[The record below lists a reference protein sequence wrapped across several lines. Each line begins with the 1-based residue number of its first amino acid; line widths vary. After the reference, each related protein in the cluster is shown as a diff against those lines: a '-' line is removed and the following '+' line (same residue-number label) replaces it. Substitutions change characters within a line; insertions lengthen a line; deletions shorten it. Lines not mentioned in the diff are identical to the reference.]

1 MKKLNKFLSGIL
13 SIAMVASCICTS
25 VLAEAT
31 PADVSG
37 SEVTVISTVGYA
49 NDGWISNDVS
59 VGVYGQTELPEGGYL
74 LSVPINVLAEGSY
87 KFSFEAICSAKD
99 TTWFSPI
106 EFKIDDD
113 GTYNTLDKSNVI
125 VGDSTGK
132 DYGGEGFKAMDYI
145 PEVNLTSGPHTLY
158 FLVNAKRGAGDCYH
172 AMLGDITITPK
183 AVIDSGSV
191 VGNDAPTV
199 ISTMKYANDDWKI
212 NTDAPSG
219 VGVWSKPAKDDG
231 YVLSVPINVTTEGT
245 YKLSFE
251 AVCYSKDEGWLSR
264 IKFKIDKGTYAELI
278 NSENVI
284 TGADTDKN
292 YGGLTYKNLD
302 YISGVT
308 LTAGPHTLYFM
319 ADTER
324 PAGGIFAA
332 LSNITIT
339 PLKTVISSTEK
350 TVIPAGTYTSGC
362 DVFADESGNKL
373 VGSNGNASLMEIPI
387 EVETTGY
394 YKLSFDGL
402 FNTTRDLYWF
412 SNMRF
417 ALDDGRE
424 NADKPLDGTDY
435 LINGKNITTTI
446 PDANRKV
453 WGAPI
458 ENIEYNSS
466 LYLKKGPHKLWF
478 VIDETRNGGG
488 YFGALGDITLEP
500 QSSITLNSVID
511 AKVAAGYTAS
521 GKNGTIHSN
530 ETASASF
537 TFEVVTAGW
546 YEIDAELMADITG
559 DIGSLSPLVFGL
571 DNNEK
576 VKLTAGNTK
585 EYKNLGFGVPYWG
598 DYYLY
603 RVGEPIELAAGPHT
617 VTFSADEAINSS
629 DTQVITGIRNI
640 IVEPIKEVAVDSV
653 EISLPETDIDFNP
666 EENVLGYA
674 TVTSNGQSVVFDDF
688 KYYTFESSNPEVVS
702 VDGYGELT
710 ANGRGKATITFRAGF
725 YGTTTEATASADIY
739 VYEDGI
745 CVYDIVSTGTA
756 TTAKLAKRASVS
768 GEAVYAAA
776 HENGILKS
784 AVIPTVNANGVYEI
798 NIPAG
803 ENDTVK
809 CFVWNGES
817 AMTPVCS
824 SILLK

>member
-1 MKKLNKFLSGIL
+1 
-13 SIAMVASCICTS
+13 MVASCICTS
-25 VLAEAT
+25 VLAEST

-49 NDGWISNDVS
+49 NDDWVSNDVS
-59 VGVYGQTELPEGGYL
+59 VGMYAKTELKAGGL
-74 LSVPINVLAEGSY
+74 LSVPINVLADGAY
-87 KFSFEAICSAKD
+87 KFSFEAVCSAID

-106 EFKIDDD
+106 QFKIDND
-113 GTYNTLDKSNVI
+113 GTYNTLTKSNVI
-125 VGDSTGK
+125 VGDKTGK
-132 DYGGEGFKAMDYI
+132 KYGGEDFRAMDYI

-158 FLVNAKRGAGDCYH
+158 FLVNAKRGWGDCYN

-183 AVIDSGSV
+183 AVFDSGAI

-219 VGVWSKPAKDDG
+219 VGVWSKPVKDGG

-251 AVCYSKDEGWLSR
+251 AVCSSGGESWHSPLN
-264 IKFKIDKGTYAELI
+264 FKIDKGTYETLT
-278 NSENVI
+278 NDVNVI
-284 TGADTDKN
+284 AGAETEKD
-292 YGGLTYKNLD
+292 YGASKYKNLD

-308 LTAGPHTLYFM
+308 LKAGQHTLYFM
-319 ADTER
+319 ADTLR
-324 PAGGIFAA
+324 PAYNDGIFAA

-339 PLKTVISSTEK
+339 PLKTVVSDTEK

-394 YKLSFDGL
+394 YKLSFDGV
-402 FNTTRDLYWF
+402 FNTTRDPYWF

-424 NADKPLDGTDY
+424 NADVMMDGTDY

-446 PDANRKV
+446 PNADRKV
-453 WGAPI
+453 WGQAI

-478 VIDETRNGGG
+478 VIDEERNGGG
-488 YFGALGDITLEP
+488 YYGALGDITLEP

-511 AKVAAGYTAS
+511 ATVAAGYTAS
-521 GKNGTIHSN
+521 GENGTIHSN

-537 TFEVVTAGW
+537 TFNIVTAGW

-603 RVGEPIELAAGPHT
+603 RVGEPIELAAGTHT

-640 IVEPIKEVAVDSV
+640 IVEPIQEVAVDSV
-653 EISLPETDIDFNP
+653 EITLPYTDTDFNP
-666 EENVLGYA
+666 EENVLGTA
-674 TVTSNGQSVVFDDF
+674 EVTSNGQSVVFDDF
-688 KYYTFESSNPEVVS
+688 KYYTFESSNPEAVS

-710 ANGRGKATITFRAGF
+710 ANGRGKTTITFRAGF

-745 CVYDIVSTGTA
+745 CVYDVASTVTA
-756 TTAKLAKRASVS
+756 TTAKLAKRSSVI
-768 GEAVYAAA
+768 GETVYVAA
-776 HENGILKS
+776 HENGKLKA
-784 AVIPTVNANGVYEI
+784 AVIPTVNADGVYEI
-798 NIPAG
+798 NIPSG
-803 ENDTVK
+803 ENDIVK

-817 AMTPVCS
+817 AMTPVCE

>member
-1 MKKLNKFLSGIL
+1 
-13 SIAMVASCICTS
+13 
-25 VLAEAT
+25 
-31 PADVSG
+31 
-37 SEVTVISTVGYA
+37 
-49 NDGWISNDVS
+49 
-59 VGVYGQTELPEGGYL
+59 
-74 LSVPINVLAEGSY
+74 
-87 KFSFEAICSAKD
+87 
-99 TTWFSPI
+99 
-106 EFKIDDD
+106 
-113 GTYNTLDKSNVI
+113 
-125 VGDSTGK
+125 
-132 DYGGEGFKAMDYI
+132 
-145 PEVNLTSGPHTLY
+145 
-158 FLVNAKRGAGDCYH
+158 
-172 AMLGDITITPK
+172 
-183 AVIDSGSV
+183 
-191 VGNDAPTV
+191 
-199 ISTMKYANDDWKI
+199 MKYSNADWII

-219 VGVWSKPAKDDG
+219 VGVWGKPKKEGG

-251 AVCYSKDEGWLSR
+251 AVCASGGEAWYSPLE
-264 IKFKIDKGTYAELI
+264 FKIDNGTYAKLT
-278 NSENVI
+278 NSVNVI
-284 TGADTDKN
+284 AGDETDKN
-292 YGGLTYKNLD
+292 YGGSKYRNLD

-308 LTAGPHTLYFM
+308 FTAGPHTLYFM
-319 ADTER
+319 ADTLR
-324 PAGGIFAA
+324 SYNDGILTA
-332 LSNITIT
+332 LSDITIT
-339 PLKTVISSTEK
+339 PLKTVVSGTEK

-362 DVFADESGNKL
+362 DVFSDELGNRL
-373 VGSNGNASLMEIPI
+373 VGSNGNSSLMQIPI
-387 EVETTGY
+387 EVEKTGY

-402 FNTTRDLYWF
+402 FNTTCDPYHF

-417 ALDDGRE
+417 ALDDGRD
-424 NADKPLDGTDY
+424 NPDVIMDGTDY

-446 PDANRKV
+446 PNADRKV
-453 WGAPI
+453 WGQAI

-466 LYLKKGPHKLWF
+466 LYLTSGQQHTLWF
-478 VIDETRNGGG
+478 VIDEVRNVGG
-488 YFGALGDITLEP
+488 YYGALGDITLEP

-511 AKVAAGYTAS
+511 ANVVAGYKAS
-521 GKNGTIHSN
+521 GENGTIHSN

-537 TFEVVTAGW
+537 TFKVVTDGW

-576 VKLTAGNTK
+576 VKLTADNTK

-603 RVGEPIELAAGPHT
+603 RVGEPIELKAGTHT
-617 VTFSADEAINSS
+617 VTFSADEAINSK

-640 IVEPIKEVAVDSV
+640 IVEPINEVVVDSV

-725 YGTTTEATASADIY
+725 YGTTTEATASADIF

-776 HENGILKS
+776 HENGILKA

-817 AMTPVCS
+817 AMTPVFG